1 MMLSRQKNRNRGFTL
16 IEMVV
21 ATLILAIGVVG
32 ATTAFNAATKAS
44 SLAAETQTAS
54 LLAQQQ
60 LETTETQ
67 SAGQLSG
74 GDTEGDFGAEHPGYH
89 WKQSI
94 TSTDYT
100 YLFQVAVTVSWGSSP
115 ARERTVTTFMVN
127 KQNNTSPATSGTST
141 GGTGG

>member
-1 MMLSRQKNRNRGFTL
+1 MISYRQKRSNRGFTV

-32 ATTAFNAATKAS
+32 ASTAFNAATKAS
-44 SLAAETQTAS
+44 TLAAETQTAS

-67 SAGQLSG
+67 AAGQLSG
-74 GDTEGDFGAEHPGYH
+74 GDTEGDFGADYPGYH

-100 YLFQVAVTVSWGSSP
+100 YLFQVAVTVSWGPNP
-115 ARERTVTTFMVN
+115 ARERTVTTYMVN
-127 KQNNTSPATSGTST
+127 TQNNTSTTSGTST